1 MTLQDNSPM
10 PSGKY
15 KGKPMQEV
23 PAEHLLYI
31 YERGWCNAELK
42 EYIEDNM
49 QVLELE
55 VANHE
60 RDRLLL
66 GIE

>member
-1 MTLQDNSPM
+1 M

-15 KGKPMQEV
+15 KGKPTQEV
-23 PAEHLLYI
+23 PAEHLLYF

-42 EYIEDNM
+42 EYIEDNK

-60 RDRLLL
+60 RDILLL